1 MVTRRG
7 FLDVLAI
14 GAAGFVLRTT
24 AKSYAQIV
32 GSNERVHFA
41 IIGLHGR
48 AYAHLSS
55 LKANRSLAGVSSVCD
70 VDDDIMAKFAN
81 ATKKELGA
89 PAKSEKD
96 FRRVLES
103 KDVDAIAIATP

>member
-7 FLDVLAI
+7 FLDALAI
-14 GAAGFVLRTT
+14 GVAGFVLRNT

-48 AYAHLSS
+48 AYAHLSTS
-55 LKANRSLAGVSSVCD
+55 NGHILEDAEAMKRWGR
-70 VDDDIMAKFAN
+70 
-81 ATKKELGA
+81 EY
-89 PAKSEKD
+89 EKGWEPH
-96 FRRVLES
+96 V
-103 KDVDAIAIATP
+103 